1 MLEMLDKFSVYIAIG
16 ILGYLTY
23 TTFEKTGLNID
34 VDKEL
39 PVITKKMLK
48 PELIEPKNHA
58 SPAERD
64 PFEVDWATYFDISE
78 MTGII
83 NSTDETIIEQRN
95 VKPFEKR
102 LMAILTAGD
111 GGGAA
116 LIEGKVYEVGSLIDG
131 TDPKTCWKV
140 DEIKKDE
147 VIVTLGQI
155 SNTLKISQDTVQEEY
170 EEDYEQEY
178 QKEDIE
184 YETEE
189 PLETQLQEVTEQ

>member
-23 TTFEKTGLNID
+23 TAFEKTGLDID

-39 PVITKKMLK
+39 PVITKKMLR
-48 PELIEPKNHA
+48 PELIEPNDHA
-58 SPAERD
+58 SPVGRD

-83 NSTDETIIEQRN
+83 DSTDETIVERRN
-95 VKPFEKR
+95 IPPFEKR

-111 GGGAA
+111 GKDAA

-131 TDPKTCWKV
+131 TDPETCWKI
-140 DEIKKDE
+140 DAIKKDE

-155 SNTLKISQDTVQEEY
+155 SNTLKITQNLISEETFESEMQEE
-170 EEDYEQEY
+170 
-178 QKEDIE
+178 
-184 YETEE
+184 
-189 PLETQLQEVTEQ
+189 TEQ